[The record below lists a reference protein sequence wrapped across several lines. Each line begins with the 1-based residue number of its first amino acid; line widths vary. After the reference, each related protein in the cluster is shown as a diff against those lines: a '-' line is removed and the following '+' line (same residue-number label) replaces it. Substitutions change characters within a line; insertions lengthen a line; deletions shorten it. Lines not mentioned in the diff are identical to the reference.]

1 MLKNQNQ
8 VSAQNVIPAD
18 SEIES
23 HIDYLSTYKNIWNQ
37 SYLYCI
43 FTVFVWAIR
52 VWGDGGI
59 SIPAACRVIFG
70 KDYTGP
76 IYTLCVE
83 LYFT

>member
-1 MLKNQNQ
+1 MLKKQIQ
-8 VSAQNVIPAD
+8 ISAQNVIPAD

-23 HIDYLSTYKNIWNQ
+23 YINYLSTYKNIWNQ

-43 FTVFVWAIR
+43 FTVYVWAIK
-52 VWGDGGI
+52 VWAGDGI
-59 SIPAACRVIFG
+59 PIPAAYRVIFG
-70 KDYTGP
+70 RDYTGP